1 MSRETLA
8 SPRNQMRRR
17 KEMRA
22 KCVTGSRRFRT
33 QEQAEAALERI
44 QASGDPRRLSV
55 PQRVFACPHCAGFH
69 LSKSRTPLVS
79 RTPIPPRSAKTAR
92 VYRATRIPLVV
103 EILAEHPY
111 CQIRFD
117 ENCTGRA
124 TTVHE
129 IKKRSRGGS
138 TTDKRNCLS
147 ACQSCNEAV
156 ENFPIEAHARGFAA
170 HSWENV
176 EDAS

>member
-8 SPRNQMRRR
+8 SPRNQLRRR
-17 KEMRA
+17 KELRA

-79 RTPIPPRSAKTAR
+79 RTPVPQRSAKTAK
-92 VYRATRIPLVV
+92 VYRTTRIPLVV
-103 EILAEHPY
+103 ETLEARPWCE
-111 CQIRFD
+111 IRWD
-117 ENCTGRA
+117 GNCTGRA
-124 TTVHE
+124 TTLHE
-129 IKKRSRGGS
+129 LRKRSQGGS
-138 TTDKRNCLS
+138 ITDPANVIP
-147 ACQSCNEAV
+147 ACAFCNEAV
-156 ENFPIEAHARGFAA
+156 EDNPTEAHRRGF
-170 HSWENV
+170 V
-176 EDAS
+176 IRREDVS